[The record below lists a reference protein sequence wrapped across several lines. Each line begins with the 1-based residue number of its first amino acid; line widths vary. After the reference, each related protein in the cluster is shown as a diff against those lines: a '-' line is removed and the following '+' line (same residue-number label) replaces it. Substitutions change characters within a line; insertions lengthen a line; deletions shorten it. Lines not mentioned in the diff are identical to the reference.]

1 MKQCKANP
9 WELFS
14 STHKKGDRIVGNIK
28 SITEFG
34 IFIGLDGDIDG
45 LVHLSDISWQENGE
59 ELIRNYAKGDEV
71 ETVVLAIDAERE
83 RISLGIKQLEQDPFS
98 TFVAENPRGTVVT
111 GTVTEVDARGATLSL
126 SEEVTGYL
134 RAAEISRERVED
146 ARTQINEGDE
156 LEVAVLGVDRKSHSV
171 NLSIKQKESL
181 DEEKAIKDYNEAN
194 AVEETGSTTIGD
206 LIKKQMGS

>member
-1 MKQCKANP
+1 
-9 WELFS
+9 
-14 STHKKGDRIVGNIK
+14 
-28 SITEFG
+28 
-34 IFIGLDGDIDG
+34 
-45 LVHLSDISWQENGE
+45 LSDISWQENGE